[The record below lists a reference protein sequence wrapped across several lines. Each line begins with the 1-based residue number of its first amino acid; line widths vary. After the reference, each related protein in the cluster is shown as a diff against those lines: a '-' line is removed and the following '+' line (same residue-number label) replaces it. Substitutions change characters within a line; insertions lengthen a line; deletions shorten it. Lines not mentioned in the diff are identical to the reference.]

1 MVADTSLFEIAMNGI
16 FVKNFLLVQFLGLC
30 SFLGV
35 SKETKSAAGMS
46 AAVLFVMVLSSIASF
61 LIYNFLLKPFG
72 LTFLST
78 ISFIIVV
85 AALVQLVEFIIRK
98 KSPALYRSLGIYL
111 PLITT
116 NCAILGVVV
125 LNVRLEYNF
134 VQSVF
139 YGFTA
144 GVGYTMVMLFMSAI
158 REKTT
163 VLKVPAAMQGL
174 PHAFF
179 IAAILAMAFISFF
192 GVIPT

>member
-1 MVADTSLFEIAMNGI
+1 MSEVSLFAIAINGI

-35 SKETKSAAGMS
+35 SKETKSASGMS
-46 AAVLFVMVLSSIASF
+46 AAVMFVMIMASTAAF
-61 LIYNFLLKPFG
+61 LIYTYLLRPFG
-72 LTFLST
+72 LTFLTT
-78 ISFIIVV
+78 ISFIIII

-98 KSPALYRSLGIYL
+98 YSPPLYRSLGIFL

-116 NCAILGVVV
+116 NCAILGVVI
-125 LNVRLEYNF
+125 LNVRLEYGF
-134 VQSVF
+134 IESVF

-144 GVGYTMVMLFMSAI
+144 ALGYTMVMLLMSAI
-158 REKTT
+158 REKCS
-163 VLKVPAAMQGL
+163 VLRIPEAVQGI

-179 IAAILAMAFISFF
+179 ITTLLSMAFVNFF

>member
-1 MVADTSLFEIAMNGI
+1 MEDSLFAIALNGI

-46 AAVLFVMVLSSIASF
+46 AAVMFVMIMASTAAF
-61 LIYNFLLKPFG
+61 LIYTYLLQPFG
-72 LTFLST
+72 LTFLTT
-78 ISFIIVV
+78 ISFIIII
-85 AALVQLVEFIIRK
+85 ASLVQLVEFIIRK
-98 KSPALYRSLGIYL
+98 HSPPLYRSLGIYL

-116 NCAILGVVV
+116 NCAILGVVI
-125 LNVRLEYNF
+125 LNVRLEYSF
-134 VQSVF
+134 IQSVF

-158 REKTT
+158 REKTG
-163 VLKVPAAMQGL
+163 VLAIPASIQGL

-179 IAAILAMAFISFF
+179 ITTLLSMAFVNFF

>member
-1 MVADTSLFEIAMNGI
+1 MSEISLFAIAINGI

-35 SKETKSAAGMS
+35 SKETKSASGMS
-46 AAVLFVMVLSSIASF
+46 AAVMFVMIMASTAAF
-61 LIYNFLLKPFG
+61 LIYTYLLRPFG
-72 LTFLST
+72 LTFLTT
-78 ISFIIVV
+78 ISFIIII

-98 KSPALYRSLGIYL
+98 YSPPLYRSLGIFL

-116 NCAILGVVV
+116 NCAILGVVI
-125 LNVRLEYNF
+125 LNVRLEYGF
-134 VQSVF
+134 IESVF

-144 GVGYTMVMLFMSAI
+144 ALGYTMVMLLMSAI
-158 REKTT
+158 REKCS
-163 VLKVPAAMQGL
+163 VLRIPEAVQGI

-179 IAAILAMAFISFF
+179 ITTLLSMAFVNFF

>member
-1 MVADTSLFEIAMNGI
+1 MDSLFAIAINGI

-46 AAVLFVMVLSSIASF
+46 AAVVFVMILASTTAF
-61 LIYNFLLKPFG
+61 LIFNYLLLPLG
-72 LTFLST
+72 LTFLT
-78 ISFIIVV
+78 TVSFIIVI

-98 KSPALYRSLGIYL
+98 YSPPLYRSLGIYL

-125 LNVRLEYNF
+125 LNVRLEYGF
-134 VQSVF
+134 AESVF

-144 GVGYTMVMLFMSAI
+144 GIGYTMVMLLMSAI
-158 REKTT
+158 RERVT
-163 VLKVPAAMQGL
+163 VLKIPGPIQGL

-179 IAAILAMAFISFF
+179 ITTLLSMAFVNFF

>member
-1 MVADTSLFEIAMNGI
+1 MEDVSLFAIALNGI

-35 SKETKSAAGMS
+35 SKETKSATGMS
-46 AAVLFVMVLSSIASF
+46 AAVMFVMIIASTAAF
-61 LIYNFLLKPFG
+61 LIYTYLLQPFG
-72 LTFLST
+72 LTFLTT
-78 ISFIIVV
+78 ISFIIII

-98 KSPALYRSLGIYL
+98 HSPSLYRSLGIYL

-116 NCAILGVVV
+116 NCAILGVVI
-125 LNVRLEYNF
+125 LNVRLEYGF
-134 VQSVF
+134 IESVF

-144 GVGYTMVMLFMSAI
+144 GLGYTMVMLLMSAI
-158 REKTT
+158 REKTG
-163 VLKVPAAMQGL
+163 VLNVPAPIQGI

-179 IAAILAMAFISFF
+179 ITTLLSMAFVNFF

>member
-1 MVADTSLFEIAMNGI
+1 MSEISLFAIAINGI

-35 SKETKSAAGMS
+35 SKETKSASGMS
-46 AAVLFVMVLSSIASF
+46 AAVMFVMIMASTAAF
-61 LIYNFLLKPFG
+61 LIYTYLLRPFG
-72 LTFLST
+72 LTFLTT
-78 ISFIIVV
+78 ISFIIII

-98 KSPALYRSLGIYL
+98 YSPPLYRSLGIFL

-116 NCAILGVVV
+116 NCAILGVVI
-125 LNVRLEYNF
+125 LNVRLEYGF
-134 VQSVF
+134 IESVF

-144 GVGYTMVMLFMSAI
+144 ALGYTMVMLLMSAI
-158 REKTT
+158 REKCS
-163 VLKVPAAMQGL
+163 VLSIPEAVQGI

-179 IAAILAMAFISFF
+179 ITTLLSMAFVNFF

>member
-1 MVADTSLFEIAMNGI
+1 MDNLFAIAINGI

-46 AAVLFVMVLSSIASF
+46 AAVLFVMIMASTAAF
-61 LIYNFLLKPFG
+61 IIFSYILQPLG

-78 ISFIIVV
+78 ISFIIII

-98 KSPALYRSLGIYL
+98 YSPPLYRSLGIFL

-125 LNVRLEYNF
+125 LNVRLEYGF

-144 GVGYTMVMLFMSAI
+144 GLGYTMVMLLMSAI
-158 REKTT
+158 RERINI
-163 VLKVPAAMQGL
+163 LHVPGSIQGL

-179 IAAILAMAFISFF
+179 ITTLLSLAFVNFF

>member
-1 MVADTSLFEIAMNGI
+1 MEDISFFAIAMNGI

-46 AAVLFVMVLSSIASF
+46 AAVMFVMIMSALTAF
-61 LIYNFLLKPFG
+61 LIYTYILEPFG
-72 LTFLST
+72 LTFLTT
-78 ISFIIVV
+78 ISFIILI

-98 KSPALYRSLGIYL
+98 YSPPLYRSLGIYL
-111 PLITT
+111 PLIST
-116 NCAILGVVV
+116 NCAVLGVVI
-125 LNVRLEYNF
+125 LNVRFEYDF
-134 VQSVF
+134 VHSLF

-144 GVGYTMVMLFMSAI
+144 ALGYTMVMLLMSAI
-158 REKTT
+158 REKTN
-163 VLKVPAAMQGL
+163 VLNVPASIKGI

-179 IAAILAMAFISFF
+179 IATLLSMAFVNFF

>member
-1 MVADTSLFEIAMNGI
+1 MEDVSLFAIAINGI

-46 AAVLFVMVLSSIASF
+46 AAVMFVMIMASIAAF
-61 LIYNFLLKPFG
+61 LIYTFLLKPFG
-72 LTFLST
+72 LTFLTT
-78 ISFIIVV
+78 ISFIIII
-85 AALVQLVEFIIRK
+85 ASLVQLVEFIIRK
-98 KSPALYRSLGIYL
+98 FSPPLYRSLGIFL

-116 NCAILGVVV
+116 NCAILGVVI
-125 LNVRLEYNF
+125 LNVRLEYGF
-134 VQSVF
+134 IESVF

-144 GVGYTMVMLFMSAI
+144 GVGYTMVMLIMSSI
-158 REKTT
+158 REKCS
-163 VLKVPAAMQGL
+163 VLRIPEAVQGI

-179 IAAILAMAFISFF
+179 ITTLLSMAFVNFF

>member
-1 MVADTSLFEIAMNGI
+1 MDSLFAIAINGI

-46 AAVLFVMVLSSIASF
+46 AAVLFVMIMASTAAF
-61 LIYNFLLKPFG
+61 LIFSYVLQPLG
-72 LTFLST
+72 LTFLTT
-78 ISFIIVV
+78 ISFIIII

-98 KSPALYRSLGIYL
+98 HSPPLYRSLGIFL

-125 LNVRLEYNF
+125 LNVRLEYGF

-144 GVGYTMVMLFMSAI
+144 GLGYTMVMLLMSAI
-158 REKTT
+158 RERINI
-163 VLKVPAAMQGL
+163 LHVPASIQGL

-179 IAAILAMAFISFF
+179 ITTLLSMAFVNFF

>member
-1 MVADTSLFEIAMNGI
+1 MEDVSLFAIAINGI

-35 SKETKSAAGMS
+35 SKETKSATGMS
-46 AAVLFVMVLSSIASF
+46 AAVMFVMIMASTAAF
-61 LIYNFLLKPFG
+61 LIYTYLLQPLG

-78 ISFIIVV
+78 ISFIIII

-98 KSPALYRSLGIYL
+98 YSPPLYRSLGIFL

-116 NCAILGVVV
+116 NCAILGVVI
-125 LNVRLEYNF
+125 LNVRLEYGF
-134 VQSVF
+134 IESIF

-144 GVGYTMVMLFMSAI
+144 ALGYTMVMLLMSAI
-158 REKTT
+158 REKTS
-163 VLKVPAAMQGL
+163 VLNVPAPVQGI

-179 IAAILAMAFISFF
+179 ITTLLSMAFVNFF

>member
-1 MVADTSLFEIAMNGI
+1 MEEVSLFAIALNGI

-35 SKETKSAAGMS
+35 SKETKSATGMS
-46 AAVLFVMVLSSIASF
+46 AAVMFVMIIASTAAF
-61 LIYNFLLKPFG
+61 LIYTYLLQPFG
-72 LTFLST
+72 LTFLTT
-78 ISFIIVV
+78 ISFIIII

-98 KSPALYRSLGIYL
+98 HSPSLYRSLGIYL

-116 NCAILGVVV
+116 NCAILGVVI
-125 LNVRLEYNF
+125 LNVRLEYGF
-134 VQSVF
+134 IESVF

-144 GVGYTMVMLFMSAI
+144 GVGYTMVMLLMSAI
-158 REKTT
+158 REKTS
-163 VLKVPAAMQGL
+163 VLNVPAPIQGI

-179 IAAILAMAFISFF
+179 ITTLLSMAFVNFF

>member
-1 MVADTSLFEIAMNGI
+1 MEDISFFAIAMNGI

-46 AAVLFVMVLSSIASF
+46 AAVMFVMIMSALTAF
-61 LIYNFLLKPFG
+61 LIYTYILEPFG
-72 LTFLST
+72 LTFLTT
-78 ISFIIVV
+78 ISFIILI

-98 KSPALYRSLGIYL
+98 YSPPLYRSLGIYL
-111 PLITT
+111 PLIST
-116 NCAILGVVV
+116 NCAVLGVVI
-125 LNVRLEYNF
+125 LNVRLEYDF
-134 VQSVF
+134 VHSLF

-144 GVGYTMVMLFMSAI
+144 ALGYTMVMLLMSAI
-158 REKTT
+158 REKTN
-163 VLKVPAAMQGL
+163 VLNVPASIKGI

-179 IAAILAMAFISFF
+179 IATLLSMAFVNFF

>member
-1 MVADTSLFEIAMNGI
+1 MEDVSLFAIAINGI

-46 AAVLFVMVLSSIASF
+46 AAVMFVMILASTAAF
-61 LIYNFLLKPFG
+61 LIYTFLLKPFG
-72 LTFLST
+72 LTFLTT
-78 ISFIIVV
+78 ISFIIII
-85 AALVQLVEFIIRK
+85 ASLVQLVEFIIRK
-98 KSPALYRSLGIYL
+98 FSPPLYRSLGIFL

-116 NCAILGVVV
+116 NCAILGVVI
-125 LNVRLEYNF
+125 LNVRLEYGF
-134 VQSVF
+134 IESVF

-144 GVGYTMVMLFMSAI
+144 GVGYTMVMLIMSSI
-158 REKTT
+158 REKCS
-163 VLKVPAAMQGL
+163 VLRIPEAVQGI

-179 IAAILAMAFISFF
+179 ITTLLSMAFVNFF

>member
-1 MVADTSLFEIAMNGI
+1 MEDVSLFAIAINGI

-46 AAVLFVMVLSSIASF
+46 AAVMFVMIMASIAAF
-61 LIYNFLLKPFG
+61 LIYTFLLKPFG
-72 LTFLST
+72 LTFLTT
-78 ISFIIVV
+78 ISFIIII
-85 AALVQLVEFIIRK
+85 ASLVQLVEFIIRK
-98 KSPALYRSLGIYL
+98 FSPPLYRSLGIFL

-116 NCAILGVVV
+116 NCAILGVVI
-125 LNVRLEYNF
+125 LNVRLEYGF
-134 VQSVF
+134 IESVF

-144 GVGYTMVMLFMSAI
+144 GVGYTMVMLLMSSI
-158 REKTT
+158 REKCS
-163 VLKVPAAMQGL
+163 VLRIPEAVQGI

-179 IAAILAMAFISFF
+179 ITTLLSMAFVNFF

>member
-1 MVADTSLFEIAMNGI
+1 MEDVSLFAIAINGI

-35 SKETKSAAGMS
+35 SKETKSATGMS
-46 AAVLFVMVLSSIASF
+46 AAVMFVMIMASTAAF
-61 LIYNFLLKPFG
+61 LIYTYLLQPFG
-72 LTFLST
+72 LTFLTT
-78 ISFIIVV
+78 ISFIIII

-98 KSPALYRSLGIYL
+98 YSPPLYRSLGIFL

-116 NCAILGVVV
+116 NCAILGVVI
-125 LNVRLEYNF
+125 LNVRLEYGF
-134 VQSVF
+134 IESVF

-144 GVGYTMVMLFMSAI
+144 GLGYTMVMLLMSAI
-158 REKTT
+158 REKTS
-163 VLKVPAAMQGL
+163 VLNVPASIQGI

-179 IAAILAMAFISFF
+179 ITTLLSMAFVNFF